1 MSLRPDDH
9 RRKWDKDEFERIAT
23 ERIKAEFEEEERSKK
38 KAPPVKRELLKQRDY
53 KVDLDSKLGKSV
65 VITKN
70 TPTSQSGGYYCNV
83 CDCVVKDS
91 INFLDHING
100 KKHQRNLG
108 MSMKIE
114 RSTLDQVKARFEL
127 NKRKL
132 EEKKSEYELDT
143 RLKEAAE
150 EEARV
155 KELRKEKRR
164 DKKRKLMEPE
174 DQEETSEQQS
184 ELAQIMGFSGFGA
197 SKK

>member
-1 MSLRPDDH
+1 MFS
-9 RRKWDKDEFERIAT
+9 
-23 ERIKAEFEEEERSKK
+23 
-38 KAPPVKRELLKQRDY
+38 APVIKRELLKQREY

-114 RSTLDQVKARFEL
+114 RSTLDQVKARFAH

-132 EEKKSEYELDT
+132 EEKKDEYELDT

-150 EEARV
+150 EEARI
-155 KELRKEKRR
+155 KELRRERRR
-164 DKKRKLMEPE
+164 DKKRKL
-174 DQEETSEQQS
+174 QETDDTDDVPAQS